1 MQPMRCCGVPVLLL
15 SLISPVLSQSQPAD
29 TSQEGAVIEKMLTR
43 LHFENDGTSTQ
54 EADAAIRV
62 YSEAGVQQYGQLV
75 FGYSSATEKLVIDYV
90 RVRKPGGEVI
100 ATPDSTAQD
109 FAPEF
114 LEAAPMYSDFRQ
126 RHITVVGLH
135 PGDLL
140 EYHATTKTFQP
151 LATGQF
157 WFEYS
162 FPKDIPVTEARLDI
176 EVPKSRDIHLKS
188 PKQKYTTVDTADFRT
203 YSWSAK
209 NIVRDRS
216 KKEAEESPSELENE
230 GPDVQLTSFKDWQ
243 EVASWYAKLQGERVV
258 VDDAVKKKALELT
271 RGAATQKEKAQKL
284 YDFVA
289 KNIRY
294 VSLSFGVG
302 RLQPH
307 LASEVLFGSYGDCK
321 DKHTLLAALL
331 SAAGIQSYPVM
342 IGSIRKL
349 DEDVPSPQQFDHVI
363 TAARI
368 DKDLTFLDT
377 TSEVAPFG
385 LIMYQLRDKQALI
398 AAEAPTGGLHKTP
411 ANVPV
416 KNTISYEIKGK
427 FSEVGSLD
435 ANVDMSMSGDSA
447 LPFRAI
453 FRSASQ
459 ADWPHVVEVFARF
472 QGTSGDIS
480 KVEVAGLDDAYS
492 PLHVRYAIHRDSY
505 FTVPSESDG
514 FYPFPQTGIA
524 QIGKS
529 KPGTM
534 IDVGP
539 AVEVHN
545 KAHVEF
551 ANNYTVRIPPET
563 GISREYGD
571 FHASYQVT
579 KNVLEAKEEFV
590 LKVDKVPANRRSDVD
605 SLRSVAT
612 NRAAQA
618 ISCSIH
624 TVGNSGE
631 VASLPSSASL
641 GELRKA
647 ATSSLQHDDFR
658 NAAELL
664 KRVVQQEPSD
674 PDAWDE
680 LGRAYA
686 GMDDHANAIA
696 AFQKQVAVNAAH
708 KRAYDDLGTELQRQ
722 GKYDEAIGAYSKQL
736 ESNPTDR
743 IARKNHA
750 LVLAK
755 MKRSSEALSELEGLA
770 AAPPQDLDV
779 DLALAE
785 LYSNTGNNEKSRT
798 LLDRVIGNPT
808 LPPTGDVYAAA
819 LRDDIDSDATL
830 SSATEILAD
839 IGEQFE
845 DGVYK
850 EDPEM
855 ALPAMQFVA
864 LQWARIGWAD
874 ALKQQIE
881 GVRYLDAAWKLS
893 QSGTVANRLAR
904 IYQRGGDSASARRM
918 LSLAVAAGGADL
930 EDSRARLAKL
940 VAAGSKMESSKQ
952 SEELSQARSVKINSI
967 PAKSGEAE
975 FLLVFDG
982 SGTPDRVDFRE
993 GSAELRK
1000 AENSLLRA
1008 EYPVSFP
1015 DASSLKIVR
1024 RGTLTCRESGC
1035 VMTLKPVEPITIPAA
1050 DASTTQN
1057 VLKNATAHQ

>member
-1 MQPMRCCGVPVLLL
+1 MRCCLGVSVLLL
-15 SLISPVLSQSQPAD
+15 SLISSVLSQSQPAA
-29 TSQEGAVIEKMLTR
+29 TSQEGAVIEKIFTR

-54 EADAAIRV
+54 EVDAAIRM
-62 YSEAGVQQYGQLV
+62 YSEAGVQQYGQLI

-100 ATPDSTAQD
+100 TTPDSTAQD

-114 LEAAPMYSDFRQ
+114 LESAPMYSDFRQ

-135 PGDLL
+135 PGDVL
-140 EYHATTKTFQP
+140 EYHTTTKAFQP
-151 LATGQF
+151 LAKGQF
-157 WFEYS
+157 WFEYT
-162 FPKDIPVTEARLDI
+162 FPRDIPVTEARLDI
-176 EVPKSRDIHLKS
+176 EVPRSRDIHLKS
-188 PKQKYTTVDTADFRT
+188 PDHKYTTIESAEFRT

-216 KKEAEESPSELENE
+216 KKAAEESPTEPENE
-230 GPDVQLTSFKDWQ
+230 SPDVQLTSFKDWQ
-243 EVASWYAKLQGERVV
+243 EVASWYAKLQGERVIV
-258 VDDAVKKKALELT
+258 NDAIEKKAFELT
-271 RGAATQKEKAQKL
+271 RGAATQKEKAQRL

-331 SAAGIQSYPVM
+331 RAAGIESYPVM

-368 DKDLTFLDT
+368 DKELTFLDT

-411 ANVPV
+411 ADVPV

-435 ANVDMSMSGDSA
+435 ANVDMSLSGDSA

-459 ADWPHVVEVFARF
+459 ADWPRVVEVFAGL

-492 PLHVRYAIHRDSY
+492 PLHVRYTIHRDSY

-524 QIGKS
+524 QIGRS

-539 AVEVHN
+539 AVEVRH
-545 KAHVEF
+545 KAHVQF
-551 ANNYTVRIPPET
+551 AGNYTVRIPPET

-571 FHASYQVT
+571 FHASYQISN
-579 KNVLEAKEEFV
+579 NVLDAKEDFV
-590 LKVDKVPANRRSDVD
+590 LKVNKVPANRRSDVD
-605 SLRSVAT
+605 SLRSVAM

-624 TVGNSGE
+624 AVGNSGD
-631 VASLPSSASL
+631 VSLPASASAA
-641 GELRKA
+641 ELRKA
-647 ATSSLQHDDFR
+647 AISSLQHDDFR
-658 NAAELL
+658 NAVELL
-664 KRVVQQEPSD
+664 KRLVQQAPSD

-696 AFQKQVAVNAAH
+696 AFQKQVEVNAAH

-798 LLDRVIGNPT
+798 LLDHVIGNPT
-808 LPPTGDVYAAA
+808 LPLSGDVYAAA
-819 LRDDIDSDATL
+819 LRDDIEPDATL
-830 SSATEILAD
+830 SSATEVLAD

-918 LSLAVAAGGADL
+918 LLLAVAAGGADVQ
-930 EDSRARLAKL
+930 DSRARLAKL
-940 VAAGSKMESSKQ
+940 GRAGSKVESSNHN
-952 SEELSQARSVKINSI
+952 EELSQARSVKINAF
-967 PAKSGEAE
+967 PARSGEAE

-993 GSAELRK
+993 GNAELRK
-1000 AENSLLRA
+1000 AQNSLLRA

-1035 VMTLKPVEPITIPAA
+1035 VLTLKPVDPINIPVA
-1050 DASTTQN
+1050 DSSTKQN
-1057 VLKNATAHQ
+1057 PLKNAAAQQ